1 MKDKKDTKK
10 GDLLLL
16 VIGLLAVVALIGAY
30 LNNGSARGQENDPRI
45 AVITRDGNKIAE
57 LDLNEITEPRQ
68 FTLDDGIHVKIVAE
82 NGSIRFVEADCP
94 DKICVKTGTLTEPG
108 QQAICMPSKTIVK
121 ILDE

>member
-1 MKDKKDTKK
+1 MKDKKNTKK
-10 GDLLLL
+10 GDLFLF
-16 VIGLLAVVALIGAY
+16 VIGLLAVVTVVGVY
-30 LNNGSARGQENDPRI
+30 LNNGPAQGQESDQRI
-45 AVITRDGNKIAE
+45 AVITRDGNKVAE

-108 QQAICMPSKTIVK
+108 QQAICMPSKTIVR
-121 ILDE
+121 ILDN